1 MKRQALAAAMVLLLA
16 APAVAQDRA
25 TVADLAWIG
34 GAWINEA
41 DGTVTREV
49 WHGPLAGA
57 MSGVG
62 QVTKPGK
69 PPWFEFMTITTE
81 AAGPT
86 FTAYIKGQP
95 ATPFVLKPGGKD
107 EAVFENLAHDFPQRV
122 IYRRCDADLCAAI
135 EGTVNGAAKRIEW
148 RFTRVR

>member
-1 MKRQALAAAMVLLLA
+1 MKRHALAAVLLFA
-16 APAVAQDRA
+16 APAVAQDRV

-34 GAWINEA
+34 GSWINEA

-49 WHGPLAGA
+49 WHPPLAGA

-86 FTAYIKGQP
+86 FTAYLEGQP
-95 ATPFVLKPGGKD
+95 ATPFVLKPGGGD

-122 IYRRCDADLCAAI
+122 IYRRCEADLCGRI
-135 EGTVNGAAKRIEW
+135 EGTVNGKLESMDW
-148 RFTRVR
+148 RYRRAR